1 MLPSFSQS
9 ISHTHRYTHAHSLCS
24 LSRPSHKSHLQILVA
39 GVARA
44 VELLAE
50 PSFIIQNNCQKDLT
64 TFRYSSRERKKNLVR
79 YRISKTEIIFSD
91 NSNKKN
97 SNCRKKVFFRRNFE
111 ANCRTSLSIDNLILS
126 SCWKFEYWRIGRFL
140 DRPVHASDKNWQ
152 WWRIVESI
160 LMAVPNTS

>member
-1 MLPSFSQS
+1 MILDLPLTSLLIFYFLTVCYAS
-9 ISHTHRYTHAHSLCS
+9 IFLSVYLSHTQIHTRTHILFALY
-24 LSRPSHKSHLQILVA
+24 LARPSHKSHLQILVA

-97 SNCRKKVFFRRNFE
+97 SNCRKKVFFP
-111 ANCRTSLSIDNLILS
+111 A
-126 SCWKFEYWRIGRFL
+126 KFRSQL
-140 DRPVHASDKNWQ
+140 SDKPFNRQ
-152 WWRIVESI
+152 LNIEQLLEI
-160 LMAVPNTS
+160 